1 LIRLNW
7 LIALL
12 IALGGASCAGTQAD
26 RTIVVSPDGK
36 TRFQLAP
43 DDAGRLTFTVTS
55 RDRWFIGHSPMFFT
69 VDGTDIAEGA
79 HVSGVD
85 RYSVNETYPWYG
97 VHSMAVNRCNGARFS
112 VRHDKSNTDYSIE
125 ARAYDDGVAF
135 RTVVPGRDD
144 QMRTPDERTVFK
156 PPGASTTWFHGLR
169 GHYEGDYKEYGS
181 IADVKAGE
189 WAAPPLTFKL
199 PDNAGYGCIT
209 EANLVNYSGMALEA
223 DGHGGFVVGLG
234 HRQPVNHPY
243 ELRYSKEDIERLS
256 HPAVI
261 TGTITTPWRVV
272 LVGKDL
278 NTLVNSDVIANLC
291 PPPDKKLFPDG
302 IKTAWIRPGRAVWRY
317 LDNGPRTA
325 REDPSL
331 AALNPATAPTTPAAT
346 RPTTRPERAVTIEEI
361 DHDWTDLAAQLG
373 FEHNILEGFW
383 RRWSNE
389 QIRAVCDYGK
399 QHHVGIWLW
408 KHSKELRDPQAR
420 KQFFA
425 MCRENGVT
433 GAKIDF
439 FDHEHMETVNL
450 YVDILRDAAE
460 NGILC
465 DFHGAN
471 KPTGI
476 SRTWPNELAVEAVH
490 GMEASRVRERA
501 FAETT
506 LPFTRNLAGPM
517 EYTPVHFGE
526 RRGDTTWA
534 HQVTLPITFTC
545 PMFTYAAN
553 PRNLLSSPAVEMFK
567 SIPSVW
573 DETIVLPPSE
583 IGQCAV
589 FARRSGERWFLAISN
604 GPAAKKF
611 EVPLSFLKS
620 DGEHRALVVSEG
632 DEGSASMKVE
642 NKTMRRGETI
652 TIDLPAGGGYVAR
665 FEK

>member
-1 LIRLNW
+1 LISTGCADLAGNRTAV
-7 LIALL
+7 ISP
-12 IALGGASCAGTQAD
+12 GGATKFELNTD
-26 RTIVVSPDGK
+26 N
-36 TRFQLAP
+36 
-43 DDAGRLTFTVTS
+43 AGRLKFAVNS
-55 RDRWFIGHSPMFFT
+55 GEHSVVGISDIVFAL
-69 VDGTDIAEGA
+69 DGVDIAD
-79 HVSGVD
+79 GVRIGQIE
-85 RYSVNETYPWYG
+85 RYSVNETYAWYG
-97 VHSMAVNRCNGARFS
+97 VHSAAVNRCNGARFD
-112 VRHDKSNTDYSIE
+112 VRHEQTGTSYVVE

-135 RTVVPGRDD
+135 RTIVPGKED
-144 QMRTPDERTVFK
+144 QKRTPDERTKFFI
-156 PPGASTTWFHGLR
+156 PHTTLWFHGLR
-169 GHYEGDYKEYGS
+169 GHYEGDHKKYE
-181 IADVKAGE
+181 IADVKAGD

-199 PDNAGYGCIT
+199 PDNGGYASIT

-223 DGHGGFVVGLG
+223 DGNGAFVIGLG

-256 HPAVI
+256 HPAGI

-272 LVGKDL
+272 MVGKDL
-278 NTLVNSDVIANLC
+278 NTLVNSDIVHNLC
-291 PPPDKKLFPDG
+291 PPPDPKLFPDG

-317 LDNGPRTA
+317 LDNGPRAAPT

-331 AALNPATAPTTPAAT
+331 AALNPATAPAQPAT
-346 RPTTRPERAVTIEEI
+346 RPTTRPERAVSIDEI
-361 DHDWTDLAAQLG
+361 DHTWTEPAAQLG

-383 RRWSNE
+383 RRWSPE
-389 QIRAVCDYGK
+389 QIRAVCEYGK
-399 QHHVGIWLW
+399 ENHVGIWLW

-450 YVDILRDAAE
+450 YIDTLRDAAE
-460 NGILC
+460 NHVLC

-476 SRTWPNELAVEAVH
+476 NRTWPNELAVEAVH

-506 LPFTRNLAGPM
+506 LTFTRNLAGLM

-534 HQVTLPITFTC
+534 HQVTLPIIFTC

-553 PRNLLSSPAVEMFK
+553 PRNLLNSPAVEMFK

-583 IGQCAV
+583 IGECAV
-589 FARRSGERWFLAISN
+589 FARRSGDRWFLAISN

-611 EVPLSFLKS
+611 EVPLSFLKG

-632 DEGSASMKVE
+632 DEGPASLKVE

-652 TIDLPAGGGYVAR
+652 MIELPAGGGYVAR
-665 FEK
+665 FE